1 MNKYKRLGKNTL
13 LVFIGNAGSKLIGL
27 VMLPFYTSWLSV
39 EDYGVT
45 DIINVYVSFLVSI
58 VSCCIAESIFIFPK
72 GQKVEKQKQYFSSG
86 IVFVLQAFFVS
97 FLLFGTV
104 DFVSSIY
111 GFSNSFTD
119 YLWLIYG
126 LMAATLLQQFFQQF
140 TRSID
145 KMIVYGMAGIVLT
158 LLTAICSFILIPLKG
173 VVGYVLSLIL
183 ANLFTGVYSFF
194 FSGSY
199 KYCSP
204 GSVNN
209 EYCREM
215 LQYSVPL
222 IPNGVMWWLVNALN
236 RPIMETYVGLHGIG
250 LFAVANKFP
259 GIIAMIFTIF
269 VSSWQIS
276 VLEEYGKDGYASFYN
291 KIFRGVLL
299 ILLVLL
305 VIVTFIS
312 KWLVSFFY
320 FIRLFRC
327 MDIYSRTHIGY
338 FLFLCVRIGG
348 EYFFRCPEEQIFF
361 LFKCLWRFIFYRF
374 QFFANTVVGYL
385 GSSPVRCPVVYGY
398 VGLKGC
404 V

>member
-259 GIIAMIFTIF
+259 GIIAMIFTIP
-269 VSSWQIS
+269 QIRN
-276 VLEEYGKDGYASFYN
+276 L
-291 KIFRGVLL
+291 
-299 ILLVLL
+299 
-305 VIVTFIS
+305 
-312 KWLVSFFY
+312 
-320 FIRLFRC
+320 
-327 MDIYSRTHIGY
+327 
-338 FLFLCVRIGG
+338 
-348 EYFFRCPEEQIFF
+348 
-361 LFKCLWRFIFYRF
+361 
-374 QFFANTVVGYL
+374 
-385 GSSPVRCPVVYGY
+385 
-398 VGLKGC
+398 
-404 V
+404 

>member
-1 MNKYKRLGKNTL
+1 M
-13 LVFIGNAGSKLIGL
+13 VF
-27 VMLPFYTSWLSV
+27 
-39 EDYGVT
+39 
-45 DIINVYVSFLVSI
+45 
-58 VSCCIAESIFIFPK
+58 
-72 GQKVEKQKQYFSSG
+72 KQF
-86 IVFVLQAFFVS
+86 
-97 FLLFGTV
+97 
-104 DFVSSIY
+104 
-111 GFSNSFTD
+111 
-119 YLWLIYG
+119 YG
-126 LMAATLLQQFFQQF
+126 LSLVDIRFDGSNTFAAVFQQF

-312 KWLVSFFY
+312 KWLVSF
-320 FIRLFRC
+320 LL
-327 MDIYSRTHIGY
+327 H
-338 FLFLCVRIGG
+338 
-348 EYFFRCPEEQIFF
+348 QI
-361 LFKCLWRFIFYRF
+361 I
-374 QFFANTVVGYL
+374 
-385 GSSPVRCPVVYGY
+385 
-398 VGLKGC
+398 
-404 V
+404 